1 MWNYLEGNGWI
12 CKVGLENLVCWWV
25 VVVWFDGGCLWLLF
39 VVVVIW
45 FVLMCVFFLGGVLWL
60 VFFWWLEELGRGV
73 LLVDLFLL
81 VGSYNFWFVGCW
93 EIEDWLVCFLFLF
106 LFVCFDVD
114 IVFWVVVV
122 NCEWILGWDVGVC
135 VWWLVVNWLVVYLI
149 CFEIWIKEF
158 NMCVSYWVLWNL
170 KV

>member
-1 MWNYLEGNGWI
+1 ML
-12 CKVGLENLVCWWV
+12 LL
-25 VVVWFDGGCLWLLF
+25 WFCLM
-39 VVVVIW
+39 
-45 FVLMCVFFLGGVLWL
+45 MCVFFLGLSVMIG
-60 VFFWWLEELGRGV
+60 FYWWLEDLEVGG

-81 VGSYNFWFVGCW
+81 VGSYSFWNVGCC
-93 EIEDWLVCFLFLF
+93 EIEDWLVVFCF
-106 LFVCFDVD
+106 CFCVYVL
-114 IVFWVVVV
+114 ICGYCFFGVVVV
-122 NCEWILGWDVGVC
+122 NCVVCIGLGCVGC